1 VGLCFYAAVCA
12 DKDAAGQRRQL
23 RLQLNFMKL
32 GFLSHSPATIQP
44 PQLAC
49 RSSQPSPCA
58 ADGGLSSTLVG
69 GRVLGFWAA
78 DFWDTAGRTAA
89 SAGVTTAG
97 LSSPSV
103 NGLLAPDAV
112 GTFPPRGS
120 MVRGSLARS
129 SAALDRLSS
138 AEFTPPVPPTV
149 KSLHTLQLAPQNWC
163 MNCGFDRHWCSAAHS
178 EHAGLRSTH
187 CATMDA

>member
-1 VGLCFYAAVCA
+1 MGPCFYAAVCA
-12 DKDAAGQRRQL
+12 DKDEAGQRRQL
-23 RLQLNFMKL
+23 RLQLTFMKL

-58 ADGGLSSTLVG
+58 ADGGLSSALVG
-69 GRVLGFWAA
+69 GRVLGFGAA
-78 DFWDTAGRTAA
+78 RLSDTAGRTAA
-89 SAGVTTAG
+89 TAGVTTAG
-97 LSSPSV
+97 FFSAASV
-103 NGLLAPDAV
+103 NGFPAPDAV
-112 GTFPPRGS
+112 GPFSPRGS

-149 KSLHTLQLAPQNWC
+149 KSLHSLQLARQDWC
-163 MNCGFDRHWCSAAHS
+163 IIAGCVRH
-178 EHAGLRSTH
+178 
-187 CATMDA
+187 

>member
-1 VGLCFYAAVCA
+1 MGLCFYAAVCA
-12 DKDAAGQRRQL
+12 DNDAAGQRRQL
-23 RLQLNFMKL
+23 RLQLTFMKL

-58 ADGGLSSTLVG
+58 ADGGLSSALVG
-69 GRVLGFWAA
+69 GRVLGFGAA
-78 DFWDTAGRTAA
+78 RLSDTAGRTAA
-89 SAGVTTAG
+89 TAGVTTAG
-97 LSSPSV
+97 FSAASV
-103 NGLLAPDAV
+103 NGFPAPDAV
-112 GTFPPRGS
+112 GPFSPRGS

-149 KSLHTLQLAPQNWC
+149 KSLHSLQLAPQDWC
-163 MNCGFDRHWCSAAHS
+163 MNCGFVRQWCSAAHL
-178 EHAGLRSTH
+178 EHSGLRSTH